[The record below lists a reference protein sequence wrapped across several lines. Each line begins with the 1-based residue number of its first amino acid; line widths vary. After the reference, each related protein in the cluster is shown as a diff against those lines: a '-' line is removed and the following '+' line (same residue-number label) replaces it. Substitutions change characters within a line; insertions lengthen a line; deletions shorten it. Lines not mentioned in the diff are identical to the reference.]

1 VSQDMIRA
9 LLIERAGYERAG
21 RAERAEQ
28 VTAELRRLGYAD
40 APQVARDDVKPA
52 RGTRTTKG

>member
-1 VSQDMIRA
+1 MIRA
-9 LLIERAGYERAG
+9 LLIERAGYERMG
-21 RAERAEQ
+21 KTDRAAA

-40 APQVARDDVKPA
+40 AAPAIVRDDVKPS